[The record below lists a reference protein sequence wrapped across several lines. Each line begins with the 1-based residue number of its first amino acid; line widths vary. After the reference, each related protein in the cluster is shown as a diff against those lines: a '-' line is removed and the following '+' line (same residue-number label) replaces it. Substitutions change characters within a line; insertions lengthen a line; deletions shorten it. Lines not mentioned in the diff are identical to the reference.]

1 MPKFPPHSVLSLLA
15 YAQLTQDKGVKELA
29 FGTLSGMAK
38 GGVYDLLGGGFARYS
53 VDEQWRIPHF
63 EKMLS
68 DNAQLIPHYLTAYT
82 MTHNPQYRAVAV
94 ECLEYA
100 LRELALPNG
109 GFASSQDADTDGVE
123 GRYYCWSRSEAL
135 EVLGSECEPLLDTI
149 EITETGTFEENG
161 WSVLR
166 LDPPLCED
174 LKPNRRSSKCLQK
187 TQGCP

>member
-1 MPKFPPHSVLSLLA
+1 MPKFPPHGVLASLLA
-15 YAQLTQDKGVKELA
+15 YAQLTQDKGVQELA
-29 FGTLSGMAK
+29 FGTLSGMAR

-82 MTHNPQYRAVAV
+82 MTHNAHYRSVAV
-94 ECLEYA
+94 DCLEYA
-100 LRELALPNG
+100 LRDLALPTG
-109 GFASSQDADTDGVE
+109 GFASSQDADSDGVE

-135 EVLGSECEPLLDTI
+135 AVIGEENEDLLDI
-149 EITETGTFEENG
+149 LEITEEGTFEENG

-166 LDPPLCED
+166 LDPPFSE
-174 LKPNRRSSKCLQK
+174 RTVEEQAGSR
-187 TQGCP
+187 